1 MNRLIML
8 TALVIGLAPDVRA
21 QQQSAVAWPLDSGTI
36 VRVRSTSL
44 GPSFHKGTL
53 VTTTADSI
61 WIAGPRAEP
70 LAVPIHQITSM
81 GVLKESHTNKAMYTT
96 IGLLAGALAGAV
108 LGAATYSP
116 NKCDPSVTFCV
127 DVFDQ
132 GSSAAMGAVLLGAVG
147 GLVGLMAGASPKETW
162 TPVSLPAR

>member
-1 MNRLIML
+1 MNRLMTL
-8 TALVIGLAPDVRA
+8 TVLAIGLATDVPA
-21 QQQSAVAWPLDSGTI
+21 QQQPAVAWPVDSGTM

-53 VTTTADSI
+53 VATTADSI
-61 WIAGPRAEP
+61 WIAIPRSDAQGF
-70 LAVPIHQITSM
+70 PIHQITSI
-81 GVLKESHTNKAMYTT
+81 GVLKESHTNKAKYTAV
-96 IGLLAGALAGAV
+96 GLVVGALAGAI
-108 LGAATYSP
+108 LGAATYAPS
-116 NKCDPSVTFCV
+116 KCDPSVSFCV

-132 GSSAAMGAVLLGAVG
+132 GTSTAMGAVLLGGVG